1 METIQQLREELQK
14 LKEQCEEEES
24 RKSLAM
30 LQKLEADDLKKE
42 AEKQMNGLLEKSS
55 EIEAAMSERNAHYNW
70 EMQDL
75 ERERDELV
83 RNIEKLDCKVKE
95 WRKVFEMKRNEL
107 QVDNR
112 LPHKD
117 INYTKEEPAAGNQ
130 NMSDISYSCQ
140 IIIQN
145 PYILQAGQALIT
157 FENEEVAQGV
167 IDKGKHH
174 VEFTDGLEELRAYR
188 VQLGRAVTF
197 EVNMTIS
204 NTKVLIG
211 NLPTNLSEET
221 LKDKLE
227 LTFYKSNVGGGEV
240 ESVEYNRNNN
250 TACITYKEDG
260 VVHRVLKTNQHL
272 LTAGGAKYKIGISPL
287 MGIELNKLQI
297 FSGFCRRTLLLAEI
311 RSQKD
316 SEDDI
321 QDLVEIHFQ
330 KQSNGGGE
338 VECLTFSQKN
348 KLAHFENDMA

>member
-1 METIQQLREELQK
+1 MATIQQLREELQK

-24 RKSLAM
+24 RKSMAT

-42 AEKQMNGLLEKSS
+42 AEKQMKGLIEKSS
-55 EIEAAMSERNAHYNW
+55 EIEAAMSERSAHYNW

-75 ERERDELV
+75 EKERDELM
-83 RNIEKLDCKVKE
+83 RNIEKLDCRMKE
-95 WRKVFEMKRNEL
+95 FRKTFEKTRNEL

-117 INYTKEEPAAGNQ
+117 INYTKEEPTAGNQ
-130 NMSDISYSCQ
+130 HMSDISYSCQ
-140 IIIQN
+140 VVIQN
-145 PYILQAGQALIT
+145 PYILQPGQALIT

-167 IDKGKHH
+167 IEKGKHN
-174 VEFTDGLEELRAYR
+174 VEFTDGLEELRAFR

-204 NTKVLIG
+204 NKKVQVF

-227 LTFYKSNVGGGEV
+227 LAFYKSKVGGGDI
-240 ESVEYNRNNN
+240 ESVEHNRNNN
-250 TACITYKEDG
+250 TARITYKEDG
-260 VVHRVLKTNQHL
+260 VALRVLKRNQHL
-272 LTAGGAKYKIGISPL
+272 LTAEGAKYKVGISPVL
-287 MGIELNKLQI
+287 EIELNKLQI
-297 FSGFCRRTLLLAEI
+297 YSGFCRKTVLLADI
-311 RSQKD
+311 RNQKD

-321 QDLVEIHFQ
+321 QDLAQIHFQ

-338 VECLTFSQKN
+338 VECIAFSRKN
-348 KLAHFENDMA
+348 KLAHFEVDLA